1 MFLDVA
7 KHPNNDEYKLVELI
21 ARAIFNLRMSDFTDE
36 IMNCYISEVDAVIK
50 EIRKYDEQLAN
61 SGKPQGGY
69 KIIFTDENGQEV
81 TKQFDMAE
89 YTESGQILYND
100 ITTILDEYG
109 GAVSSDEKRQ
119 ILFRILKE
127 LV

>member
-1 MFLDVA
+1 
-7 KHPNNDEYKLVELI
+7 
-21 ARAIFNLRMSDFTDE
+21 
-36 IMNCYISEVDAVIK
+36 
-50 EIRKYDEQLAN
+50 
-61 SGKPQGGY
+61 
-69 KIIFTDENGQEV
+69 
-81 TKQFDMAE
+81 MAE